1 MHTYAHACT
10 CTYAA
15 VPGHTMD
22 TCSRGRFIDSLTHIS
37 DDFELGWYPH
47 ITHHVM
53 QSLQG
58 SNANLAKVYAKLAK
72 VYAKLRFDK

>member
-1 MHTYAHACT
+1 M
-10 CTYAA
+10 
-15 VPGHTMD
+15 
-22 TCSRGRFIDSLTHIS
+22 I
-37 DDFELGWYPH
+37 FELGWYPH

-58 SNANLAKVYAKLAK
+58 SNAKLAKVYAKLAK